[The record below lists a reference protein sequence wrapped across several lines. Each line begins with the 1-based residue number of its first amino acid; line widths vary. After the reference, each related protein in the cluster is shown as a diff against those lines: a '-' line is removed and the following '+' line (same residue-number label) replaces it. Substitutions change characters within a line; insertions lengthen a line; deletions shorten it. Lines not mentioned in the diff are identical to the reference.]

1 MDLTGVM
8 AALGSLVLERTP
20 EGRFL
25 RRGEC
30 PSWCTVLGA
39 APLTA
44 DVPFVVEDVF
54 PFLDIF
60 LPDAE
65 RLWGAELPGTIS
77 SDFWTEVGGGDEEV
91 HLEATALR
99 VGSRNLL
106 VLTRNERLFAQKQL
120 VLQRARE
127 LRLTHRDLTR
137 EVELKDILVHS
148 IVHDL
153 AAPLHGILGSL
164 SLLSELPLGDQ
175 AARWTELALQAAR
188 RQKAL
193 VSDILDVFSS
203 EHGVLTA
210 SPDPSESPDLAHAI
224 RQVVAEV
231 QAAAR
236 LNQTTI
242 TAELE
247 PGPLRVVGEE
257 TRLVRVLGNLVEN
270 ALRHSPTGGR
280 ITLSTEREEHSI
292 RVNVDDEGPGVPKEV
307 LPHLFE
313 LFAGGNPG
321 RVGTGLG
328 LYFCRITVE
337 RWGGG
342 IGYEERA
349 EGGARFWIRL
359 VDALRRRHH
368 G

>member
-20 EGRFL
+20 DGRFL
-25 RRGEC
+25 RRGDC
-30 PSWCTVLGA
+30 PSWCTLLGVPA
-39 APLTA
+39 LAA

-54 PFLDIF
+54 PFLEIF

-65 RLWGAELPGTIS
+65 TLWQPELPGAIS
-77 SDFWTEVGGGDEEV
+77 SDFWTEVARGDEEV

-99 VGSRNLL
+99 IDSRNVL
-106 VLTRNERLFAQKQL
+106 VITRNERLFAQKQL

-127 LRLTHRDLTR
+127 LRLTHRDFTR

-153 AAPLHGILGSL
+153 ASPLHGILGSL

-193 VSDILDVFSS
+193 VSDILDVFSA
-203 EHGVLTA
+203 EHGALTA
-210 SPDPSESPDLAHAI
+210 SPDPSEAPDLAHAI
-224 RQVVAEV
+224 RDVVTEA

-236 LNQTTI
+236 LGQTTI
-242 TAELE
+242 TAKVE
-247 PGPLRVVGEE
+247 PGPLRVIGEE

-270 ALRHSPTGGR
+270 ALRHSPTGGN
-280 ITLSTEREEHSI
+280 ITVSTEREEHTV
-292 RVNVDDEGPGVPKEV
+292 RVNVDDDGPGVPKEV

-321 RVGTGLG
+321 RAGTGLG

-342 IGYEERA
+342 IGYEERP
-349 EGGARFWIRL
+349 EGGSRFWIRL
-359 VDALRRRHH
+359 VDALTRRRH